1 MESADPPEE
10 FEGNDID
17 AETLQAFAEAQ
28 KEDAEARQREMQLKE
43 KELEKNERQAKRAT
57 EAQLEN
63 LSQEREHQNRIHKR
77 EQRHGIVIIGF
88 AFLFMGYLVWS
99 GNADMAYEVIKLA
112 VYGGGGWA
120 AGQAYGKAKGQTEQR
135 NGSGQ

>member
-10 FEGNDID
+10 FEANDID

-63 LSQEREHQNRIHKR
+63 LSQERASKP
-77 EQRHGIVIIGF
+77 
-88 AFLFMGYLVWS
+88 YP
-99 GNADMAYEVIKLA
+99 
-112 VYGGGGWA
+112 
-120 AGQAYGKAKGQTEQR
+120 
-135 NGSGQ
+135 